1 MVPEASYS
9 SSFLNEEPL
18 DRSYDFISSCGQN
31 SFYVRSVGRERS
43 CVLVVPP

>member
-1 MVPEASYS
+1 MVPEGSYS

-31 SFYVRSVGRERS
+31 SFSIRSVVRKRS
-43 CVLVVPP
+43 SVLVVSP